1 MGTHVQVDRLD
12 HLVLAVANPEATLVF
27 YQRVLGMRR
36 IEFGAGRLA
45 LGFGDQKIN
54 IKQWTPELASVPCEA
69 ARPTPGSADLC
80 FTTATPVEAVMQHLQ
95 ACGVALDG
103 PAPVE
108 RTGARRRLRSVY
120 FRDPDGNLIE
130 VSNELETA

>member
-1 MGTHVQVDRLD
+1 MAPQISHLD
-12 HLVLAVANPEATLVF
+12 HLVLAVADPDDTLAF
-27 YQRVLGMRR
+27 YQSVLGMRR

-45 LGFGDQKIN
+45 LGFGSQKIN
-54 IKQWTPELASVPCEA
+54 IKRWTAELAMAPCEA

-80 FTTATPVEAVMQHLQ
+80 FITTMPVEQVMDHLRD
-95 ACGVALDG
+95 CGVALDG

-108 RTGARRRLRSVY
+108 RTGAQSRLRSVY

-130 VSNELETA
+130 VSNEIANG

>member
-1 MGTHVQVDRLD
+1 MPTPFHVERLD
-12 HLVLAVANPEATLVF
+12 HLVLAVNDPQATLAF

-45 LGFGDQKIN
+45 LGFGHQKIN
-54 IKQWTPELASVPCEA
+54 VKQWTPELASAPCEA
-69 ARPTPGSADLC
+69 SRPAPGSADLC
-80 FTTATPVEAVMQHLQ
+80 FITTAPVEAVMEHLQ

-108 RTGARRRLRSVY
+108 RTGARAHLRSVY

-130 VSNELETA
+130 VSNELEAT